1 MTTEELIKNAIEN
14 LNRVK
19 QLNLESIDIIEHLG
33 DYEVEVLNKESGDPF
48 NAIVNKDLLT
58 QQLLPDDPNNLT
70 PEKIIMLRIAKVIFE
85 AYKEFKN
92 KPIDDNLTYNGS
104 STISTI
110 KLSNATIQSDINVMG
125 KSLTATFDELDDLKD
140 KVEELKIEKQD
151 LENQLNSLKSLVDLL
166 LDRCQNKGIL

>member
-1 MTTEELIKNAIEN
+1 MITEDLIKNAIEN

-33 DYEVEVLNKESGDPF
+33 DYEVEVLDNESGDPF

-85 AYKEFKN
+85 AYKVFKAN
-92 KPIDDNLTYNGS
+92 IIDDSLTLNS
-104 STISTI
+104 NQTISTLKI
-110 KLSNATIQSDINVMG
+110 GSATYDIGVNG
-125 KSLTATFDELDDLKD
+125 RSLTATFDELDDLKD

-151 LENQLNSLKSLVDLL
+151 LENQVKNLKSIVDLIL
-166 LDRCQNKGIL
+166 NRCQDKGIL

>member
-1 MTTEELIKNAIEN
+1 MITEDLIKDAIEN

-19 QLNLESIDIIEHLG
+19 QLNLKDIDIIEHLG
-33 DYEVEVLNKESGDPF
+33 DYEVEVLDNESGDPF
-48 NAIVNKDLLT
+48 NVIVNKDLLT
-58 QQLLPDDPNNLT
+58 QQLLPDDPNNLA

-85 AYKEFKN
+85 AYKKFKAN
-92 KPIDDNLTYNGS
+92 LIDDSLTLNS
-104 STISTI
+104 NQTISTLKI
-110 KLSNATIQSDINVMG
+110 GSATYDIGVNG
-125 KSLTATFDELDDLKD
+125 RSLTATFDELDDLKD